1 MSSLWLTTMK
11 PTFQTEWLALPPKES
26 HQILEKIALLAQ
38 DPTPDA
44 KVKKQLKYMGGKL
57 HRLRSGNYRIFYT
70 FEHPYV
76 SLLALRRRDDDTYDE
91 DFDPEFLG
99 GLDPALEARS
109 HQPNWEKLFSPA
121 PIQETA
127 LPEPITIELLK
138 NLRIPEVCH
147 ARLLKIESREKLF
160 ECPGIP
166 DEVILQLDEY
176 LFERPLV
183 EILQQPDFLAG
194 DVNDLLK
201 FKQGDLLG
209 FLLKL
214 NPEQEKFVT
223 WAVKSTGPTL
233 LKGSPGTGK
242 STVALYRTREILRQ
256 LQAKGISQPRILFT
270 TYTNALV
277 TFSEQLLQQLLGD
290 DAQFVE
296 VKTADAL
303 MYSTVCQSTGQPKI
317 ATTKELLK
325 LIQQTAPKAL
335 ATLEGN
341 VLQQQAQR
349 LILQRLQPEYLLEEL
364 TEVID
369 ARGIETLEDYQATPR
384 TGRSIPLNKIQRQ
397 GIWTLRQQFNHLL
410 ETQQIETW
418 GQMRLR
424 ALDVLRSCETKSS
437 YDAVIIDEAQ
447 DLSPTVLRFLIQL
460 CQASNRLFITA
471 DANQSIYGSSFR
483 WSDVHDSLQ
492 FKGRTGILKINHRTT
507 QEVGEAA
514 YSYLRDGTL
523 DPDDTER
530 QYVHTGPPPA
540 VRAILNRASEGD
552 LLAQFCRTAAH
563 EFRLGLGACAIL
575 VPTEKAGKNIVG
587 QLTYLGIEARFMTS
601 KDLDLNCKGVKIL
614 PLKAAK
620 GLEFPIV
627 AIAGF
632 LESPY
637 PTLSKGTPPEAATE
651 ILMRERRTL
660 YVAMTRAMRALL
672 VLVPAKK
679 PSLLLQSFDPQLWN
693 LGHS

>member
-1 MSSLWLTTMK
+1 MSTPWLTTMK

-26 HQILEKIALLAQ
+26 HQILEKISLLAQ

-70 FEHPYV
+70 FEHPYI
-76 SLLALRRRDDDTYDE
+76 SLLALRRREDDTYDE
-91 DFDPEFLG
+91 EHDAEFLG
-99 GLDPALEARS
+99 GLDPELKPQS
-109 HQPNWEKLFSPA
+109 NQPNWEKLFSQA
-121 PIQETA
+121 PVQETA
-127 LPEPITIELLK
+127 LPEPMTIDLLT

-147 ARLLKIESREKLF
+147 ARLLRVDSREKLF
-160 ECPGIP
+160 DCPGIP
-166 DEVILQLDEY
+166 DEIILKLDEY

-183 EILQQPDFLAG
+183 EVLQQPDFLAG
-194 DVNDLLK
+194 DVDNLLK
-201 FKQGDLLG
+201 FKEGDLVG

-214 NPEQEKFVT
+214 NSEQEKFVT
-223 WAVKSTGPTL
+223 WAVNASGPTL

-242 STVALYRTREILRQ
+242 STVALYRTREILHQ
-256 LQAKGISQPRILFT
+256 LQAKGIHQPRILFT

-277 TFSEQLLQQLLGD
+277 TFSEQLLQQLLGE
-290 DAQFVE
+290 DAQLIE

-303 MYSTVCQSTGQPKI
+303 MYSIVNQATGKPAI
-317 ATTKELLK
+317 APSNQLLK
-325 LIQQTAPKAL
+325 LIRQAVPTTI

-369 ARGIETLEDYQATPR
+369 ARGIDTLEDYQAISR
-384 TGRSIPLNKIQRQ
+384 TGRDIPLNKTQRQ
-397 GIWTLRQQFNHLL
+397 AIWNLRQQFNLL
-410 ETQQIETW
+410 LRAQGFETW
-418 GQMRLR
+418 AQMRIR
-424 ALDVLRSCETKSS
+424 ALEMLQSAQLS

-447 DLSPTVLRFLIQL
+447 DLSPIVLRFLVQL
-460 CQASNRLFITA
+460 CKAPNRLFITA

-483 WSDVHDSLQ
+483 WVDVHASLK
-492 FKGRTGILKINHRTT
+492 FVGRTGVLKINHRTT
-507 QEVGEAA
+507 KEIGEAA
-514 YSYLRDGTL
+514 YSYLREGLIDSEE
-523 DPDDTER
+523 TER
-530 QYVHTGPPPA
+530 EYVHTGPPPA
-540 VRAILNRASEGD
+540 VRAIVDRASEGE
-552 LLAQFCRTAAH
+552 LLARFCRTAAH

-575 VPTEKAGKNIVG
+575 VPTEKAGKDIAG
-587 QLTYLGIEARFMTS
+587 QLNYLGIEARSMTS
-601 KDLDLNCKGVKIL
+601 KDLNLNCKGVKIL

-632 LESPY
+632 LEQAY
-637 PTLSKGTPPEAATE
+637 PTIAKGTLPEAAAE

-660 YVAMTRAMRALL
+660 YVAMTRAMRGLL
-672 VLVPAKK
+672 VLVPDTK
-679 PSLLLQSFDPQLWN
+679 PSLLLQSFDAQLWN
-693 LGHS
+693 LGNS